1 MGDTDRVAG
10 SDEELWRGRS
20 RVKLD
25 WLSDVTRQCLVFA
38 REQIA
43 APLCAALQ
51 GCVRVTSRAE
61 LIAALA
67 SRVPIAAFV
76 DFDLV
81 PQIEGETGG
90 VPIVGITID
99 DTLSGTVRSLT
110 AFPWLSHLVTGAMVS
125 TPFARS
131 HLAMLLERLQ
141 HGPEFHVVGDAGT
154 GRVALLTSSVRRDDR
169 FERMRE
175 FFATHGASAKTI
187 AASSDVAEEL
197 VTNALYDAPLEAGY
211 FASAV
216 PRTQDV
222 ELPPEHACEISYG
235 VENGSVFVRIR
246 DPFGALT
253 RSRMLGVL
261 NRCNSTNVSL
271 DESRGGAGL
280 GLWRVFSAATAISIT
295 VIPGRLTDILVRIE
309 NKKGR
314 PVKQT
319 HAVHLFFPEPRDP
332 LDGVFSRFAADH
344 DSDLMDESFTGLYV
358 A

>member
-1 MGDTDRVAG
+1 M
-10 SDEELWRGRS
+10 
-20 RVKLD
+20 
-25 WLSDVTRQCLVFA
+25 
-38 REQIA
+38 
-43 APLCAALQ
+43 CAALPGSVQ
-51 GCVRVTSRAE
+51 VTSRAE
-61 LIAALA
+61 LISALA
-67 SRVPIAAFV
+67 SRPPVAAFV

-81 PQIEGETGG
+81 PQIEGETSG
-90 VPIVGITID
+90 VPIVGIID
-99 DTLSGTVRSLT
+99 DTLSATVRSLT
-110 AFPWLSHLVTGAMVS
+110 AFPWLSHLVTGAMLS
-125 TPFARS
+125 TPFAHS
-131 HLAMLLERLQ
+131 HLAMLIERLQ
-141 HGPEFHVVGDAGT
+141 HGPEFHVIGDAGT

-175 FFATHGASAKTI
+175 FFATHGASAKAI

-211 FASAV
+211 FTSAV

-222 ELPPEHACEISYG
+222 TLPPEHACEISYG
-235 VENGSVFVRIR
+235 VENGSIFVRIR

-253 RSRMLGVL
+253 RNRLLGVL
-261 NRCNSTNVSL
+261 NRCNSTNVLL

-309 NKKGR
+309 NKKGGA
-314 PVKQT
+314 VKQT